1 MPLLTRSLTRLSTR
15 LSTRLRAAGLAAAL
29 ALSVAACSSLPA
41 EAPRPP
47 ILEGTSRGDIL
58 HLSGRFSMNDTTRV
72 PEERHSSASGLY
84 RVERSADGLLIELS
98 SPLGQTLVRA
108 TQRPG
113 QPAELVTQNGDRLS
127 GDSLDEVF
135 YRAIGIEV
143 PASRLPDWLEGRF
156 EQVLSRNPDGSQIRA
171 TEAGWQIDRR
181 HNRWDITRDEGSRRI
196 EVRLIADVD

>member
-1 MPLLTRSLTRLSTR
+1 MTITS
-15 LSTRLRAAGLAAAL
+15 RLRTFRLRGACVAAAIALLAAG
-29 ALSVAACSSLPA
+29 CSSLPA

-47 ILEGTSRGDIL
+47 TLEGSSRGDIL
-58 HLSGRFSMNDTTRV
+58 HLTGRFSMTDSERV
-72 PEERHSSASGLY
+72 PEEKHTGATGLY
-84 RVERSADGLLIELS
+84 LLERSADGLLIELS

-113 QPAELVTQNGDRLS
+113 QPAELVTQNGDRLT

-135 YRAIGIEV
+135 HRAIGIEV

-156 EQVLSRNPDGSQIRA
+156 DQLQQRSPDGSRIRA

-181 HNRWDITRDEGSRRI
+181 GNRWDIVRDEGTRRI
-196 EVRLIADVD
+196 EVRLIGDDD